1 MTKNET
7 LRTHNNGNLIFASL
21 RLGESGPFMTMTAF
35 FGLHGFFAMRKKKIK
50 WGGSR
55 GGGDIWEGSYLDLV
69 NGRSRKPFVIECN
82 AHLERLNRAS
92 EKENK

>member
-35 FGLHGFFAMRKKKIK
+35 FGLHGFFATRKKKSN
-50 WGGSR
+50 GVGPGEEGTSGR
-55 GGGDIWEGSYLDLV
+55 EAIW
-69 NGRSRKPFVIECN
+69 IW
-82 AHLERLNRAS
+82 
-92 EKENK
+92 